1 MVVMVLCMG
10 YSIVTYIQ
18 LFFNVQNKNTKA
30 YKMALDTTCGHSFV
44 DLDTLLTAV
53 LLGWIKC
60 KTKN

>member
-1 MVVMVLCMG
+1 MVVMMQCMG

-44 DLDTLLTAV
+44 DLDILLTVAQQY
-53 LLGWIKC
+53 C
-60 KTKN
+60 

>member
-18 LFFNVQNKNTKA
+18 LFVNVQNKNTKA
-30 YKMALDTTCGHSFV
+30 YKMALDTTFGHSFV
-44 DLDTLLTAV
+44 DLDILLTAV